1 MKKGQ
6 DLSTLFGGIN
16 IIHQN
21 VPNKKHTNILFPEH
35 ILFIP
40 LQGEITVTIDS
51 KIIKLGAGQM
61 LYIPPDLKHS
71 FSSSE
76 KFGERL
82 IVLIEKNSAKSLI
95 FSDFPVAL
103 PLNQLVKELMFYLL
117 LHPKTKNAKGV
128 TETFLDTL
136 SEIFEDVSKKQ
147 EFLITHAEGKVTDL
161 RVKSA
166 LEYMRENL
174 DSDIT
179 MDIIAKKSG
188 LSIRNLNR
196 VFTNET
202 GLQPKQW
209 LISYR
214 IEKAKEL
221 LKLPK
226 SSVTEVAFAVG
237 YNSLGQFIAAFRAKT
252 GQLPSEYLRRG

>member
-1 MKKGQ
+1 M
-6 DLSTLFGGIN
+6 FGRIN

-21 VPNKKHTNILFPEH
+21 VPNKKHTNIHFPEH

-40 LQGEITVTIDS
+40 LQGEISLTIDS
-51 KIIKLGAGQM
+51 KIIKLGPGQM
-61 LYIPPDLKHS
+61 LYVPPDLKHS

-76 KFGERL
+76 NFGERL
-82 IVLIEKNSAKSLI
+82 IVLIEKSCAMHLI

-128 TETFLDTL
+128 TDTFLDTL
-136 SEIFEDVSKKQ
+136 SEIFEDVSKNQ
-147 EFLITHAEGKVTDL
+147 EFLINHAEGKVTDS

-166 LEYMRENL
+166 LEYMKDNL
-174 DSDIT
+174 DSDLT
-179 MDIIAKKSG
+179 MDVIAKKSG
-188 LSIRNLNR
+188 LSTRNLNR
-196 VFTNET
+196 IFTNET

-221 LKLPK
+221 LKIPK
-226 SSVTEVAFAVG
+226 SSVTEVAFSVG
-237 YNSLGQFIAAFRAKT
+237 YNSLGQFISAFRAKT
-252 GQLPSEYLRRG
+252 GQLPSEFQRRG